1 MYASRAYKTRNGS
14 WLKTRSM
21 RSFLK
26 IKKFRG
32 DSENAVRIQIY
43 TVKISAQLT
52 LNHRIYSV
60 F

>member
-1 MYASRAYKTRNGS
+1 
-14 WLKTRSM
+14 M